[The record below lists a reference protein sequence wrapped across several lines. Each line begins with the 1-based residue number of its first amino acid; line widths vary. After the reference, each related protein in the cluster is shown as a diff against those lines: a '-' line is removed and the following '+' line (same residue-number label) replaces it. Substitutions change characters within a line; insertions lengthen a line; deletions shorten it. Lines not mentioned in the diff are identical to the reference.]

1 MAAHDG
7 AGSRHTFP
15 AAAGAAGAL
24 TRRTFLRAAGAV
36 GAGLAGSSLLAA
48 CGDDGGGSSSS
59 GGGGPATIRFAFWG
73 SDDRVR
79 RFQEAVE
86 LFHTEHKNIRV
97 EPEFGAIDAIETKT
111 TVAMAGGNLP
121 DVFWIVGPLL
131 PQLGRDGHLV
141 DLSTL
146 MGNGI
151 DGDFEESLLLS
162 GQVDGVQYALP
173 HGLQSIGLF
182 ANQRVLD
189 EVGVEVRKY
198 PEAYTWDEYADICRQ
213 IREAMGDQF
222 YGTDEPTYAGA
233 PHFFRA
239 WARQRGENL
248 YSDDGDLGFT
258 EDTLRSWLEYWQE
271 LRDSGAAV
279 PPQLALEQ
287 NPFFEGAPMIRGLS
301 AFHMR
306 NSNQLLEL
314 QGLTE
319 DELTLMPCPGNGGD
333 GVSAIGIDPNIL
345 GISADSANQE
355 AAVEFVNFLLN
366 DPKRAEIVGTTIGA
380 PATQA
385 MREHILPTL
394 SEPEAEFIEYIDF
407 EATAPIDPIPPA
419 PDTAGAFQDGVTL
432 AMEELA
438 YGRTSI
444 DDTVAKVFGDLRQTL
459 TG

>member
-7 AGSRHTFP
+7 ALS
-15 AAAGAAGAL
+15 
-24 TRRTFLRAAGAV
+24 RRTFLQASAAV
-36 GAGLAGSSLLAA
+36 GAGLAGSGLLAG
-48 CGDDGGGSSSS
+48 CGDDGGSSSS
-59 GGGGPATIRFAFWG
+59 GGGGGPATIRFAFWG
-73 SDDRVR
+73 SDDRVK
-79 RFQEAVE
+79 RFQEAVDH
-86 LFHTEHKNIRV
+86 FHTEHSSIRV

-141 DLSTL
+141 DLSTVI
-146 MGNGI
+146 GNGI
-151 DGDFEESLLLS
+151 DGDGFEDSLLLS

-189 EVGVEVRKY
+189 EVGIEARKY
-198 PEAYTWDEYADICRQ
+198 PESFSWDEYADVCRQ
-213 IREAMGDQF
+213 IREAKGDLF

-248 YSDDGDLGFT
+248 YDDGGDLGFT

-271 LRDSGAAV
+271 MRDSGAAV

-314 QGLTE
+314 QGLSE
-319 DELTLMPCPGNGGD
+319 DDLTLMPCPGNGGD
-333 GVSAIGIDPNIL
+333 GASSIGIDPNIL
-345 GISADSANQE
+345 GISADSSNVD

-366 DPKRAEIVGTTIGA
+366 DPKRAEVIGTTIGA

-419 PDTAGAFQDGVTL
+419 PDTAGAFQDGVNL

-438 YGRTSI
+438 YGRISI
-444 DDTVAKVFGDLRQTL
+444 DDAVEQVFGDLRQTL

>member
-7 AGSRHTFP
+7 ALS
-15 AAAGAAGAL
+15 
-24 TRRTFLRAAGAV
+24 RRTFLQASAAV
-36 GAGLAGSSLLAA
+36 GAGLAGSGLLAG
-48 CGDDGGGSSSS
+48 CGDDGGSSSS
-59 GGGGPATIRFAFWG
+59 GGGGGGPATIRFAFWG
-73 SDDRVR
+73 SDDRVK
-79 RFQEAVE
+79 RFQEAVD
-86 LFHTEHKNIRV
+86 LFHTEHSTIRV

-141 DLSTL
+141 DLSTVI
-146 MGNGI
+146 GNGI
-151 DGDFEESLLLS
+151 DGDGFEDALLLS

-189 EVGVEVRKY
+189 EAGVEARKY
-198 PEAYTWDEYADICRQ
+198 PDSFSWDEYADVCRQ
-213 IREAMGDQF
+213 IRAAKGDQF

-248 YSDDGDLGFT
+248 YNDDGDLGFT
-258 EDTLRSWLEYWQE
+258 EDTLRAWLEYWQE
-271 LRDSGAAV
+271 MRDSGAAV

-314 QGLTE
+314 QGLSE
-319 DELTLMPCPGNGGD
+319 DDLTLMPCPGNGGD
-333 GVSAIGIDPNIL
+333 GTASIGIDPNIL
-345 GISADSANQE
+345 GISADSSNQE

-366 DPKRAEIVGTTIGA
+366 DPKRAEIIGTTIGA

-407 EATAPIDPIPPA
+407 EASAPIDPIPPA
-419 PDTAGAFQDGVTL
+419 PDTAGAFQEGMNL

-438 YGRTSI
+438 YGRISI
-444 DDTVAKVFGDLRQTL
+444 DDAVGRVFGDLRQTL

>member
-7 AGSRHTFP
+7 ALS
-15 AAAGAAGAL
+15 
-24 TRRTFLRAAGAV
+24 RRTFLQASAAV
-36 GAGLAGSSLLAA
+36 GAGLAGSGLLAG
-48 CGDDGGGSSSS
+48 CGDDGGSSSS
-59 GGGGPATIRFAFWG
+59 GGGGGPATIRFAFWG
-73 SDDRVR
+73 SDDRVK
-79 RFQEAVE
+79 RFQEAVD
-86 LFHTEHKNIRV
+86 LFHTEHSTIRV

-141 DLSTL
+141 DLSTVI
-146 MGNGI
+146 GNGI
-151 DGDFEESLLLS
+151 DGDGFEDALLLS

-182 ANQRVLD
+182 ANQRLLD
-189 EVGVEVRKY
+189 EAGIEARKY
-198 PEAYTWDEYADICRQ
+198 PESFTWDEYADVCRQ
-213 IREAMGDQF
+213 IRAANGDQF

-248 YSDDGDLGFT
+248 YNDDGDLGFT
-258 EDTLRSWLEYWQE
+258 EDTLRAWLEYWQE

-279 PPQLALEQ
+279 PPALALEQ

-314 QGLTE
+314 QGLSE
-319 DELTLMPCPGNGGD
+319 DDLTLMPCPGNGGD
-333 GVSAIGIDPNIL
+333 GTASIGIDPNIL
-345 GISADSANQE
+345 GISADSSNQE

-366 DPKRAEIVGTTIGA
+366 DPKRAEVIGTTIGA

-407 EATAPIDPIPPA
+407 EASAPIDPIPPA
-419 PDTAGAFQDGVTL
+419 PDTAGAFQEGMNL

-438 YGRTSI
+438 YGRISI
-444 DDTVAKVFGDLRQTL
+444 DDAVGRVFGDLRQTL